1 MVKTWNE
8 LENYQPMV
16 LKMFKNSFSKNR
28 LAHAYLFSGM
38 KGTFKLEVA
47 KLIAK
52 AFFCSDKID
61 EKPCEQCISCKRIE
75 SLNHPDF
82 HIVEPD
88 GLSIKKGQIQALQEE
103 FSKTGVESKK
113 KVYIINHADKMTVN
127 AANSLLKFL
136 EEPPSET
143 LAILTTTQVQQI
155 LPTIMSRCQLINF
168 VALSTEQ
175 LKQQLI
181 ENGVSKQNANILS
194 QLTNNYDDAISLSNE
209 EWFVKAQSIMLKL
222 YLVINKNPL
231 EAMTSLQD
239 GFFMELKERQQQEIG
254 LNLLL
259 MILKDLLNIRYQRE
273 EQVVFV
279 EQFTQLENLAYN
291 YSAQEIVRR
300 MSIVLDSQRK
310 LQSNINVQLLME
322 QLVLNMQEGSSFV

>member
-1 MVKTWNE
+1 MKTWNE
-8 LENYQPMV
+8 IENYQPKV

-28 LAHAYLFSGM
+28 LAHAYLFTGM
-38 KGTFKLEVA
+38 KGTYKLETA

-52 AFFCSDKID
+52 SFFCLNKIN
-61 EKPCEQCISCKRIE
+61 EQPCEICVSCKRIN
-75 SLNHPDF
+75 SQNHPDL

-88 GLSIKKGQIQALQEE
+88 GLSIKKAQIQALQQE
-103 FSKTGVESKK
+103 FSKMGVESNR
-113 KVYIINHADKMTVN
+113 KVYIINHADKMTTN

-136 EEPPSET
+136 EEPPSDT
-143 LAILTTTQVQQI
+143 LAILLTTQVQQI
-155 LPTIMSRCQLINF
+155 LPTILSRCQLISF
-168 VALSTEQ
+168 ATLSTKHFTEQ
-175 LKQQLI
+175 LMEMGL
-181 ENGVSKQNANILS
+181 SKQNAAILS
-194 QLTNNYDDAISLSNE
+194 QLTNNLEEAIALSKE

-239 GFFMELKERQQQEIG
+239 GFFSLLKEKEQQAIG

-259 MILKDLLNIRYQRE
+259 FILKDLLNIRYQRE

-279 EQFTQLENLAYN
+279 EQLSQLETMAYN
-291 YSAQEIVRR
+291 HSAEEIVRK
-300 MSIVLDSQRK
+300 MSNILEAQKK
-310 LQSNINVQLLME
+310 LQSNVNVQLLME

>member
-1 MVKTWNE
+1 VVKTWNE
-8 LENYQPMV
+8 LENYQPIV
-16 LKMFKNSFSKNR
+16 LKVFRNSFHKNR

-38 KGTFKLEVA
+38 KGTFKLETA

-52 AFFCSDKID
+52 TFFCANKIN
-61 EKPCEQCISCKRIE
+61 EKPCEQCVSCKRID
-75 SLNHPDF
+75 SQNHPDF

-88 GLSIKKGQIQALQEE
+88 GLSIKKAQIQALQEE
-103 FSKTGVESKK
+103 FSKSGVESKK
-113 KVYIINHADKMTVN
+113 KVYIIDQADKMTVN

-143 LAILTTTQVQQI
+143 LAILTTNQVQQI
-155 LPTIMSRCQLINF
+155 LPTIMSRCQLIKF
-168 VALSTEQ
+168 LTLSTEQ
-175 LKQQLI
+175 FKQQLM
-181 ENGVSKQNANILS
+181 ENGISKQNANILS
-194 QLTNNYDDAISLSNE
+194 QLTNNYDEAIRLSSE

-239 GFFMELKERQQQEIG
+239 GFFLELKEREQQEVG

-259 MILKDLLNIRYQRE
+259 LILKDLLNIRYQRE

-300 MSIVLDSQRK
+300 VSIVLDSQRK